1 MRSCAGGG
9 TQTGCLHPSASHLR
23 ALAREV
29 GRSRARPGGH
39 LSLHTFEE
47 FGRSDGPP
55 GAIAHGVLDGP
66 VSLGGSD
73 AGEGQPA
80 VQVEGLVLSLLGA
93 ADPDVLHRWFDALA
107 ADGGR
112 VVDPL
117 ETKPWGAAD
126 GQVVDRH
133 GLRWLVG

>member
-1 MRSCAGGG
+1 MTAVPMPYISFPGTARQALEGYAAVFGGRL
-9 TQTGCLHPSASHLR
+9 Q
-23 ALAREV
+23 
-29 GRSRARPGGH
+29 
-39 LSLHTFEE
+39 LHTYAE
-47 FGRSDGPP
+47 FGRTDGPP

-73 AGEGQPA
+73 AGEGEPP
-80 VQVEGLVLSLLGA
+80 VQVEGLQLSLLGA

-112 VVDPL
+112 VLDPL
-117 ETKPWGAAD
+117 APTTWGAAD

-133 GLRWLVG
+133 GLRWLVGYEPQG